1 VAHLAESPWVS
12 RRELIAV
19 VLGIVCTPFTVAAQQ
34 TSKVYR
40 IGWLDYS
47 SSGENLGIFVQAM
60 GARGWVDG
68 RTFRIEYRGAD
79 GRVEQLSAVA
89 AELVRLPAE
98 LILAPGTLEAL
109 AVKKATNSIPI
120 VMTGVDD
127 PVESGLVE
135 SLARPGG
142 NITGVANVRRELTE
156 KLLSLL
162 REVFPSASSVA
173 VLWDATY
180 RDHLAIL
187 GHLQNA
193 ARRLGV
199 SLHSVPV
206 HRHTE
211 VEPAFAAIKK
221 QGSPVLI
228 VPLSSM
234 LVPGW
239 IADLALKHR
248 LPLASTSPG
257 YVYEGGLIAYT
268 DDWNAVFDRA
278 AAFVD
283 RILKGAKP
291 ADLPVERPTRFKLI
305 VNMKTAQ
312 TLGLVIPPA
321 IMLRADDII
330 K

>member
-1 VAHLAESPWVS
+1 
-12 RRELIAV
+12 
-19 VLGIVCTPFTVAAQQ
+19 
-34 TSKVYR
+34 
-40 IGWLDYS
+40 S
-47 SSGENLGIFVQAM
+47 SI
-60 GARGWVDG
+60 
-68 RTFRIEYRGAD
+68 
-79 GRVEQLSAVA
+79 
-89 AELVRLPAE
+89 
-98 LILAPGTLEAL
+98 
-109 AVKKATNSIPI
+109 SIPI

-142 NITGVANVRRELTE
+142 NITGVANVRRKLTE

-162 REVFPSASSVA
+162 REVFPRASSVA

-199 SLHSVPV
+199 SLHPVPV
-206 HRHTE
+206 PRHTE

-248 LPLASTSPG
+248 LP
-257 YVYEGGLIAYT
+257 
-268 DDWNAVFDRA
+268 
-278 AAFVD
+278 
-283 RILKGAKP
+283 
-291 ADLPVERPTRFKLI
+291 
-305 VNMKTAQ
+305 
-312 TLGLVIPPA
+312 
-321 IMLRADDII
+321 
-330 K
+330 